1 VKLSP
6 ADRKNLMR
14 FEETIRE
21 GICRAKAGL
30 IEVGTALANIR
41 EGRLYRESFDNFD
54 DYCRERWGFS
64 RQRAHQLV
72 HACQLSTVV
81 DNERQARE
89 LLGLTQEDAQAVV
102 AVAETQGPL
111 TAETIKTARQLLED
125 ATAGLEGRDKREA
138 QAKILRDEASANRPR
153 QPSRIAGCNGI
164 LADISKRL
172 DWCQKKWSGLSDI
185 ADQADFALNA
195 VRRELDRLAE
205 IINSSTDERAAA

>member
-41 EGRLYRESFDNFD
+41 EGRLYRESFDSFD
-54 DYCRERWGFS
+54 DYCRTRWGFS

-72 HACQLSTVV
+72 QACQLSTVV

-102 AVAETQGPL
+102 AVAEVQGPL

-138 QAKILRDEASANRPR
+138 QAQILRDEASANRPR

-172 DWCQKKWSGLSDI
+172 DWCQKRWSGLGDV
-185 ADQADFALNA
+185 ADQADTQLAA
-195 VRRELDRLAE
+195 VRRELDKLAE

>member
-1 VKLSP
+1 MKLSP
-6 ADRKNLMR
+6 ADRKNLSR
-14 FEETIRE
+14 FEDVISK
-21 GICRAKAGL
+21 GLDRAKAGL
-30 IEVGTALANIR
+30 IDVGTALARIR
-41 EGRLYRESFDNFD
+41 EGRLYRGTHGDFDS
-54 DYCRERWGFS
+54 YVRERWGFS
-64 RQRAHQLV
+64 RQRAHQLIEAV
-72 HACQLSTVV
+72 TLSTVV

-102 AVAETQGPL
+102 AVAEVQGPL

-164 LADISKRL
+164 LADIAKRL
-172 DWCQKKWSGLSDI
+172 DWCQKKWSGLGDV
-185 ADQADFALNA
+185 ADQADTQLAA
-195 VRRELDRLAE
+195 VRRELDKLAE